1 MKFSIL
7 TLFPEMFTGFATSG
21 VIGRGIERGLL
32 QFSATNIRDFATD
45 RHRTVDDTPYGGGAG
60 MVMKV
65 EPLAAAVDT
74 ALDASPGSR
83 FIILSPAGRSLT
95 QKVAAELAHEEGLVI
110 LCGRY
115 EGIDERIAELYGADT
130 VSIGDYVLS
139 GGETAAMVLMDAVG
153 RLVPGVLG
161 SDESAVDES
170 FSHGLL
176 EYPQYTRP
184 PEFRGLKVPDV
195 LLSGNHAVIAKWRRE
210 MALKKTVLVR
220 PELLDSAELTK
231 KERALVGELLDGAV

>member
-7 TLFPEMFTGFATSG
+7 TLFPEMFTGFAASG

-45 RHRTVDDTPYGGGAG
+45 RHRTVDDAPYGGGAG

-65 EPLAAAVDT
+65 EPLAAAIDA
-74 ALDASPGSR
+74 ALDDSPGSR
-83 FIILSPAGRSLT
+83 LIILAPVGRPLT
-95 QKVAAELAHEEGLVI
+95 QKVAADLALEKGLVV

-115 EGIDERIAELYGADT
+115 EGVDERVTELYRADT
-130 VSIGDYVLS
+130 LSIGDYVLS

-161 SDESAVDES
+161 SDESTVDES

-184 PEFRGLKVPDV
+184 PEFRGLKVPEV

-210 MALKKTVLVR
+210 MALQKTALIR

-231 KERALVGELLDGAV
+231 KERALVNTLLDGAE

>member
-7 TLFPEMFTGFATSG
+7 TLFPDMFAGFATSG

-45 RHRTVDDTPYGGGAG
+45 RHRTVDDAPYGGGAG

-65 EPLAAAVDT
+65 EPLSAAIDSAHEH
-74 ALDASPGSR
+74 SPGSR
-83 FIILSPAGRSLT
+83 FIMLTPAGRPLT
-95 QKVAAELAHEEGLVI
+95 QKLAADLALEKGLVI

-115 EGIDERIAELYGADT
+115 EGVDERVAELYSADAI
-130 VSIGDYVLS
+130 SIGDYVLS
-139 GGETAAMVLMDAVG
+139 GGETAAMVLIDAVG

-210 MALKKTVLVR
+210 MSLKKTAAIR
-220 PELLDSAELTK
+220 PELLAAAELTK
-231 KERALVGELLDGAV
+231 KERVMVGALLDGAE

>member
-7 TLFPEMFTGFATSG
+7 TLFPEMFAGFVNSG

-32 QFSATNIRDFATD
+32 QFSAINIRDFATD
-45 RHRTVDDTPYGGGAG
+45 RHKTVDDAPYGGGAG

-65 EPLAAAVDT
+65 EPVTDAVDA
-74 ALDASPGSR
+74 ALADSPGSR
-83 FIILSPAGRSLT
+83 FVILSPSGRQFT
-95 QKVAAELAHEEGLVI
+95 QKVAAELALEKGLVI

-115 EGIDERIAELYGADT
+115 EGIDERVAELYSADV

-139 GGETAAMVLMDAVG
+139 GGETAAMVLVDAVG

-161 SDESAVDES
+161 SEESAVDES

-195 LLSGNHAVIAKWRRE
+195 LLSGNHALIARWRRE
-210 MALKKTVLVR
+210 MSLRKSLAMR

-231 KERALVGELLDGAV
+231 KERVLVEALLDGAE

>member
-45 RHRTVDDTPYGGGAG
+45 RHRTVDDAPYGGGAG

-65 EPLAAAVDT
+65 EPLAAAVDS
-74 ALDASPGSR
+74 ALNEAPGSR
-83 FIILSPAGRSLT
+83 FIILTPAGRPLT
-95 QKVAAELAHEEGLVI
+95 QQVAAELAYEMSLVI

-115 EGIDERIAELYGADT
+115 EGMDERVTELYDADAI
-130 VSIGDYVLS
+130 SIGDYVLS

-170 FSHGLL
+170 FSQGLL
-176 EYPQYTRP
+176 EYPQFTRP

-195 LLSGNHAVIAKWRRE
+195 LLSGNHAKIAKWRRE
-210 MALKKTVLVR
+210 MSLRKTAAIR
-220 PELLDSAELTK
+220 PELLAAAELTK
-231 KERALVGELLDGAV
+231 KERALVSALLDGPQ